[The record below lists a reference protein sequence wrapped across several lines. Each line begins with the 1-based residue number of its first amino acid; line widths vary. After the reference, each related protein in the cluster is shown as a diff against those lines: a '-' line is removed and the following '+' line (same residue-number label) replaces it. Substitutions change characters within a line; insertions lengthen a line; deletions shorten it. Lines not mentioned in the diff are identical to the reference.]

1 MECVLWTLCACGTTN
16 EERTVTNK
24 DPENGIA
31 YGVIPQNAL
40 HPDFIED
47 AEYDYGTPEEA
58 ECPECGTVIC
68 TGATDHEWGDEI
80 ECPECGEEFEIE
92 LPDGAEANSFTIE
105 KDGYAIS
112 GECGSYTST
121 FDLWVLKSPYCT
133 MAEGCS
139 PCAPG
144 AGYILNEGGMATYCL
159 GPDWF
164 EDGVAPYK
172 LLDTDTLEE
181 TE

>member
-1 MECVLWTLCACGTTN
+1 MECILWTLCACGTTN
-16 EERTVTNK
+16 KERTVTNK

-40 HPDFIED
+40 HPDFAEN
-47 AEYDYGTPEEA
+47 AEYDYGEPEEA
-58 ECPECGTVIC
+58 ECPECGCEMSAV
-68 TGATDHEWGDEI
+68 DSQWGDMITCPSCEI
-80 ECPECGEEFEIE
+80 EFEIE
-92 LPDGAEANSFTIE
+92 LPMGAEANSLYIKE
-105 KDGYAIS
+105 GGYVLQ